1 MLVYSRSLVRFIS
14 PLMEAG
20 VFSLKLD
27 KLLYPLLCLFYNAKR
42 QPEGCLLLYYSVYL
56 TGIIM

>member
-1 MLVYSRSLVRFIS
+1 MTIRRQDSLLVYSRSMVRFIS

-27 KLLYPLLCLFYNAKR
+27 KM
-42 QPEGCLLLYYSVYL
+42 VL
-56 TGIIM
+56 TEARVE